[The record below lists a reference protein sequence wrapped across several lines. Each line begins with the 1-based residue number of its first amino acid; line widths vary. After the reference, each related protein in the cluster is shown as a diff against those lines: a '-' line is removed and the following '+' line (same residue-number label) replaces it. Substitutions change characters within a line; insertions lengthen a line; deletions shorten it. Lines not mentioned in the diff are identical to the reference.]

1 MKNWVFYGENKSGTG
16 YVRVIHFIKRC
27 KKPEL
32 TNERKQMMQH
42 LDNYTYQRV
51 GYMSAD
57 AWNENNQYI
66 KINAQYEIL

>member
-1 MKNWVFYGENKSGTG
+1 MKNWVFYGENDNGA
-16 YVRVIHFIKRC
+16 RVIHFIKKC

>member
-1 MKNWVFYGENKSGTG
+1 MKNWVFYGENDNGT
-16 YVRVIHFIKRC
+16 RVIHFIKKC

-32 TNERKQMMQH
+32 TSERKQMMQH
-42 LDNYTYQRV
+42 LDNYVYQRV

-57 AWNENNQYI
+57 AWNNNNQYV